1 MSNPRRHFVVPD
13 RQIKPGVPMFHNRW
27 IGQAIRDYEP
37 DVVVDI
43 GDNADFPS
51 MSTHS
56 HPGSLDKEGRRLQA
70 DIEAANEG
78 ERMLREGMGGFKPKR
93 SIRLRGN
100 HEHRLLRYIEANPV
114 LEGLIGLHLLND
126 KGWEVVPYSNGSPGI
141 MYVDGVAYAHY
152 FANPNSG
159 KPIGGTIQNRL
170 SKIGSSFVQGHQ
182 QGLLQ
187 GNVQYATGVIRHGI
201 VAGSAYLHDEEYKGQ
216 ANTHWR
222 GVVVLNE
229 VRDGQFCEMP
239 LTLDYLCRKYEG
251 MSLRRFLQRNVR
263 GAKERY
269 SLARAA

>member
-1 MSNPRRHFVVPD
+1 MANPRRHFIIPD
-13 RQIKPGVPMFHNRW
+13 RQSKPGVPMHHNRW
-27 IGQAIRDYEP
+27 IGQAIHDYAP

-56 HPGSLDKEGRRLQA
+56 QIGSRDKEGRRLIE
-70 DIEAANEG
+70 DIKAANDA
-78 ERMLREGMGGFKPKR
+78 ERLLREGMGGFRPKR
-93 SIRLRGN
+93 SVRLRGN
-100 HEHRLLRYIEANPV
+100 HENRLLRYIDANPV
-114 LEGLIGLHLLND
+114 LEGIIGLHLLDD
-126 KGWEVVPYSNGSPGI
+126 KGWEVVPYFNGSPGVVYI
-141 MYVDGVAYAHY
+141 DGIAYAHY

-159 KPIGGTIQNRL
+159 KPIGGTIANRL

-187 GNVQYATGVIRHGI
+187 GNLQYATGVIRHGI
-201 VAGSAYLHDEEYKGQ
+201 VAGSAYLHDEEYKGA

-239 LTLDYLCRKYEG
+239 LTLDYLCRRYEG
-251 MSLRRFLQRNVR
+251 MSLARFLQRNVR
-263 GAKERY
+263 NAKAKY
-269 SLARAA
+269 SMARAA

>member
-1 MSNPRRHFVVPD
+1 MTRRHFIVPD
-13 RQIKPGVPMFHNRW
+13 RQIKPGVPMFHNKW
-27 IGQAIRDYEP
+27 IGMAIRDYEP

-56 HPGSLDKEGRRLQA
+56 QVGSRDKEGQRLLA

-78 ERMLREGMGGFKPKR
+78 ERLLREGMGDFKPKR
-93 SIRLRGN
+93 MVRLRGN
-100 HEHRLLRYIEANPV
+100 HENRLLRYIEANPV
-114 LEGLIGLHLLND
+114 LEGIIGLHLLND
-126 KGWEVVPYSNGSPGI
+126 KGWHIVPYSNGSPGVVYI
-141 MYVDGVAYAHY
+141 DGIAYAHY

-170 SKIGSSFVQGHQ
+170 SKIGCSFVQGHQ

-187 GNVQYATGVIRHGI
+187 GNVQYATGDIKHGI

-216 ANTHWR
+216 ANKHWR

-239 LTLDYLCRKYEG
+239 LTLDYLCRRYEG
-251 MSLRRFLQRNVR
+251 ESLRRFLQRNTR
-263 GAKERY
+263 AGRAGRL
-269 SLARAA
+269 SLARAAA